1 MRREARIVAVA
12 VAVAS
17 LHDGRVDPRTTS
29 PRLPPLR
36 CGGCVRVGGRYEG
49 AWKDS
54 LRHGVGVMHDP
65 NGEKHEGEFY
75 RGQKHGPGT
84 FRATN
89 GQCRDGE
96 WFYDERKRWTGKEY
110 FGRKPQKKR

>member
-1 MRREARIVAVA
+1 
-12 VAVAS
+12 
-17 LHDGRVDPRTTS
+17 
-29 PRLPPLR
+29 
-36 CGGCVRVGGRYEG
+36 
-49 AWKDS
+49 
-54 LRHGVGVMHDP
+54 MHDP

-110 FGRKPQKKR
+110 FGRKPQKK